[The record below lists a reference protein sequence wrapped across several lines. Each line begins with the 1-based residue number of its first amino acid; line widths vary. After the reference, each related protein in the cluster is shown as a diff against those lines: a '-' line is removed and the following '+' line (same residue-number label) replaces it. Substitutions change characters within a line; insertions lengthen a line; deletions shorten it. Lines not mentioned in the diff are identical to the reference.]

1 MPTEFYHTSE
11 KHFRRY
17 EEHFRLIVENWP
29 RPTIFQP
36 QPPVRS
42 VNTLASH
49 LRLARQAF
57 NDNLVKV
64 VERWETK
71 FDVAKWWDITPLL
84 IISTKVDLGSVWC
97 GPRSA
102 IDTLVVSPIP
112 TIVPSQIVG
121 PVNDPSQAVLDA
133 ILLLHEKNVL
143 IDPTVVQTD
152 LDVESL
158 AAFYDVAVT
167 KDGNRYIIL

>member
-17 EEHFRLIVENWP
+17 EEHLCQIVDNWP

-36 QPPVRS
+36 QSPVRS

-49 LRLARQAF
+49 LRLARQAI
-57 NDNLVKV
+57 NDNLDSNGWVTSFNIK
-64 VERWETK
+64 
-71 FDVAKWWDITPLL
+71 KWWDITSLL

-102 IDTLVVSPIP
+102 IDALAVSPMP

-121 PVNDPSQAVLDA
+121 TVNDPPQAVLDA

-143 IDPTVVQTD
+143 IDPTVVQTS

-167 KDGNRYIIL
+167 KDGNRYTIL